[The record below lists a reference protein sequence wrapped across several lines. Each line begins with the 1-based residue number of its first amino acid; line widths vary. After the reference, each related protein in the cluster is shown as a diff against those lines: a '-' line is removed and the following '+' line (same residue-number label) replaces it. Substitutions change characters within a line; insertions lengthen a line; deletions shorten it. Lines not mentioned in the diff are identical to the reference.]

1 MPRIYNTNSRFD
13 NRWVFLISAQSS
25 IFFFI
30 LYVAKYLVNA
40 NINSIIIS
48 YRNMLYKKTYFS
60 LFHPT
65 QSCSVFF
72 LREQPNINIAKC
84 FSFVCFF
91 KTCMQVWPGLV
102 EFSFSSPISRLAR
115 TDGRQNSKIQQQPQR
130 AATVVFFIFAITYV
144 TIFDSHFFFFILPS
158 VAIYL

>member
-48 YRNMLYKKTYFS
+48 YRNMLYKNTYFS

-72 LREQPNINIAKC
+72 PARTTKYKHCKMFFI
-84 FSFVCFF
+84 CFF

-158 VAIYL
+158 VTIYL